1 MIYLD
6 QEGAAGCIARIQE
19 QIDALSTAGTAI
31 NNTMAE
37 LAGCW
42 KGNSADTA
50 QTEYAD
56 NYQAMLTQQIPDMIA
71 EFKLFIEQRVQTL
84 IDADAN

>member
-6 QEGAAGCIARIQE
+6 QEGADGCMTKIQE
-19 QIDALSTAGTAI
+19 QIEVLTNAGTAI

-56 NYQAMLTQQIPDMIA
+56 NYQAMLTQQIPEMVA
-71 EFKLFIEQRVQTL
+71 EFKQFMLTRVQAL
-84 IDADAN
+84 IDADA